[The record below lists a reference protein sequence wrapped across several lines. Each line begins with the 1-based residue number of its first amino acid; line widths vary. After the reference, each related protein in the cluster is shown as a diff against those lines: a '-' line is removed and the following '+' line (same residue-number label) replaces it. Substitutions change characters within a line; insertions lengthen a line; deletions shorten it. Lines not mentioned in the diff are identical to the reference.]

1 MSSRYQLGECIGK
14 GATASVYRGLNLR
27 TGHTV
32 AVKQLRRLDLPSLQA
47 EQIALRH
54 PNIVAL
60 YGYEESGAYL
70 NVIMELC
77 ESGSLQ
83 ETIRKFGKIPEKL
96 VALYMSQVLAGLGY
110 LHGQGVIH
118 RDIKSALQNILS
130 TKDGSVKLADFGIA
144 IRQQLNVVD
153 ETVAGSAYWMAP
165 EVIELQGA
173 STTSDIWSVGCTSI
187 ELFTGHPPYHELA
200 PVSAL
205 FRIVSDDHPPIPLE
219 ASQHSTPHFKHIE
232 QSSIQDENV
241 SHRTS
246 HAAFDL
252 EDFVE
257 LPNDGDDFE
266 AAFDSPFG
274 ELTLSKTNHED
285 ARLAHESFD
294 PFADIESSPLLSG
307 FSYEDTHSIS
317 EKGNPTISKTG
328 DSPDIYQLAQTYL
341 DEGKLSLF
349 IDLVEYQGNS
359 RIIRIGIADAC
370 IKFVIAATENRQHQR
385 RLQNQVVTFLICF
398 IGKKPFWSF
407 MEDAES
413 CLAYCHLLGR
423 IIVLAPIT
431 SLLHAR
437 AIINL
442 IVQSKDKYATIILT
456 YIHLSLKSQMGEFK
470 HELHRLLIRMRLPR
484 ILLKIAENSYSK
496 NDGHLLFSSRF
507 ALMIL
512 LDISQADQFREI
524 MGSDTFIRAIL
535 EMIPHLHA
543 DLMVTCLKIIKNLCQ
558 QPALLDPVAKA
569 GGVSVLCGILWRQSS
584 CLTNQDVQNQIL
596 SSLSS
601 LIKMNVERQEQAILA
616 GISPYLRELSISCN
630 SARQFAIPM
639 LCELAHGSSK
649 SRDALWISDS
659 ISVLASLMVSD
670 IVWRASAFEA
680 ILFWLSKDQERIES
694 ALISSP
700 CISSI
705 PSFLLHTVASENE
718 KIAGNILQLI
728 ACSERLALRLVEAGL
743 VSAVHDALMH
753 NPSTQASI
761 FLLKILEHMMHTAHL
776 EPSFGSQYQASELY
790 RIIEKYLASPSLVVQ
805 QLARRILLKLPKV

>member
-1 MSSRYQLGECIGK
+1 
-14 GATASVYRGLNLR
+14 
-27 TGHTV
+27 
-32 AVKQLRRLDLPSLQA
+32 
-47 EQIALRH
+47 
-54 PNIVAL
+54 
-60 YGYEESGAYL
+60 
-70 NVIMELC
+70 MELC

-118 RDIKSALQNILS
+118 RDIKSANILS

-219 ASQHSTPHFKHIE
+219 ASQLFINFLIECFQRDPHLRISANNLCKHTWLNQMKHSTPHFKHIE